1 MKRLFPVLL
10 ILLLFTSVY
19 SCKKSDNPDNK
30 NDTEEDMIKDSV
42 FYYTKVLSLWE
53 GSMPPGNVNTLDDKG
68 VVRSYTK
75 KYATGEEV
83 LKYMMSLTPVVN
95 GSPVDRYSFIDRQ
108 GTISGEIEEGVST
121 SYGMYVFYLQTS
133 SSGDNADLYVRMV
146 DKNSPAY
153 QAGIR
158 RGDRILSING
168 QTNIDYKTQQ
178 AQSFKLINDA
188 LNSKSMTIK
197 FVSQTSVT
205 TEKQIVSSLYNF
217 DPILASKV
225 IEQNGKKIGYLAFS
239 SFVAIYNNRIPT
251 AMLSSFENIF
261 SQFEGQNISEL
272 IVDLRYN
279 GGGSVETAEY
289 LANRIVPASAT
300 GKRMYSYKL
309 NRNLQAW
316 GWAKEGGEFGP
327 VNYAKKG
334 TLNLNKVYFLVTE
347 STASASELLIN
358 SLKPYFKDNQKMIGT
373 YGADSRGNRVVENTY
388 GKPVGFFRTSIPNTD
403 VDLYATSFQTINADN
418 YGDYFAGLTPDGST
432 YEDYFKDFG
441 DPQEGMIAEALYYSL
456 NGSWLSSTSK
466 TALASVNK
474 LRNEKYI
481 SRHRIDTRAHAN
493 GMYKF
498 QTRRSK

>member
-1 MKRLFPVLL
+1 MKKIFPVLWVL
-10 ILLLFTSVY
+10 ILFTSLY

-30 NDTEEDMIKDSV
+30 SDTEEDMIKDSV

-53 GSMPPGNVNTLDDKG
+53 GSMPPRNVNTLDDKG

-75 KYATGEEV
+75 NYATGEEV
-83 LKYMMSLTPVVN
+83 LNYMMGLTPLVN
-95 GSPVDRYSFIDRQ
+95 GRPVDKYSFIDRQ

-133 SSGDNADLYVRMV
+133 ASGDNADLYVRMV

-168 QTNIDYKTQQ
+168 QTNIDYNTQKSQ
-178 AQSFKLINDA
+178 NFKLINDA
-188 LNSKSMTIK
+188 INSRNMTIK
-197 FVSQTSVT
+197 FVSPTSVT
-205 TEKQIVSSLYNF
+205 TEKQMVSSLYNF
-217 DPILASKV
+217 DPVLASKV
-225 IEQNGKKIGYLAFS
+225 IDQNGKKIGYLAFS

-279 GGGSVETAEY
+279 GGGSVQTAEY
-289 LANRIVPASAT
+289 LANRIVPASAN
-300 GKRMYSYKL
+300 GRRMYSYKL
-309 NRNLQAW
+309 NRNLEAW
-316 GWAKEGGEFGP
+316 GWGKDGGEFGP
-327 VNYAKKG
+327 VSYAKKG
-334 TLNLNKVYFLVTE
+334 TLNLNKVYFLVTK

-373 YGADSRGNRVVENTY
+373 YGEDSGGNPVVENTF
-388 GKPVGFFRTSIPNTD
+388 GKPVGFFRYTIGTTD
-403 VDLYATSFQTINADN
+403 VDLYATSFQTVNADN
-418 YGDYFAGLTPDGST
+418 YGDYFAGLTPDRST

-441 DPQEGMIAEALYYSL
+441 DPQERMIAEALHYSL

-481 SRHRIDTRAHAN
+481 NRQSIDVRAHAN

-498 QTRRSK
+498 QTGRLK